1 MQGCKTSSSFAK
13 TFAALKTS
21 PIGIFD
27 SGIGGLTLAHAVK
40 NLLPNESIV
49 YFGDTAHL
57 PYGEKSTAAIQAYT
71 VKIIDVLLQHQ
82 CKVILIA
89 CYSASTAAYEL
100 AAAYTASKAKVI
112 SMIEPVVNFL
122 GTTYKQKS
130 VGLIGTRQT
139 INSGVFDQKIKALQQ
154 RIDMKFLATP
164 LLVNMIEEG
173 FFNNNISHSI
183 IEQYLS
189 NPALQ
194 GIEALILGCTHFPL
208 IRKEID
214 AYYQQR
220 QLQVQTIDASLL
232 VATHLQNY
240 LQTNDLLQLPTTT
253 PTYKFLVS
261 DYTKSF
267 EASTT
272 LFFGQQVALEQFKL
286 WE

>member
-1 MQGCKTSSSFAK
+1 MCFLVISNFYILNN
-13 TFAALKTS
+13 AA

-27 SGIGGLTLAHAVK
+27 SGIGGLTLADAVRT
-40 NLLPNESIV
+40 LLPAENII

-71 VKIIDVLLQHQ
+71 VKIIDVLLKHG
-82 CKVILIA
+82 CKVVLIA

-100 AAAYTASKAKVI
+100 AAAYTGSKAKVI

-122 GTTYKQKS
+122 ETNYAHKK

-139 INSGVFDQKIKALQQ
+139 INSGVFDNKIKALGQE
-154 RIDMKFLATP
+154 IEMKFLATP

-173 FFNNNISHSI
+173 FFDNNISHSI

-189 NPALQ
+189 HAALQ
-194 GIEALILGCTHFPL
+194 DIDALVLGCTHFPL

-214 AYYQQR
+214 QYYVQQK
-220 QLQVQTIDASLL
+220 QAVATIDASML
-232 VATHLQNY
+232 VATY
-240 LQTNDLLQLPTTT
+240 LQQYLESQNLLNTQVGNPTS
-253 PTYKFLVS
+253 KFFVS
-261 DYTKSF
+261 DFTPSF

-272 LFFGQQVALEQFKL
+272 LFFGKQVELVEFKL

>member
-1 MQGCKTSSSFAK
+1 VN
-13 TFAALKTS
+13 S

-27 SGIGGLTLAHAVK
+27 SGIGGLTLANAI
-40 NLLPNESIV
+40 NTILPNEQLI

-71 VKIIDVLLQHQ
+71 IKIIDVLLKHN

-100 AAAYTASKAKVI
+100 AKAYTASKAKVI
-112 SMIEPVVNFL
+112 SMIEPVIENL
-122 GTTYKQKS
+122 GTHYAHKK

-139 INSGVFDQKIKALQQ
+139 INSGVFENHVANLQKEIELKL
-154 RIDMKFLATP
+154 LATP

-173 FFNNNISHSI
+173 FFNNNISHSV
-183 IEQYLS
+183 IEKYLT
-189 NPALQ
+189 NPNLQNIDALV
-194 GIEALILGCTHFPL
+194 LGCTHFPL

-214 AYYQQR
+214 EFYSNQKQK
-220 QLQVQTIDASLL
+220 VETIDASMI
-232 VATHLQNY
+232 VAKYLHNY
-240 LQTNDLLQLPTTT
+240 LINNDLVSKNTTN
-253 PTYKFLVS
+253 PIHKFYVS

-267 EASTT
+267 EASTSI
-272 LFFGQQVALEQFKL
+272 FFGKEIALEQYKL

>member
-1 MQGCKTSSSFAK
+1 
-13 TFAALKTS
+13 LNS

-27 SGIGGLTLAHAVK
+27 SGIGGLTLANAI
-40 NLLPNESIV
+40 NTILPNENLI

-71 VKIIDVLLQHQ
+71 IKIIDVLLKHE

-100 AAAYTASKAKVI
+100 ATAYTGSKAKII
-112 SMIEPVVNFL
+112 SMIEPVIENL
-122 GTTYKQKS
+122 SAYYENQKI
-130 VGLIGTRQT
+130 GLIGTRQT
-139 INSGVFDQKIKALQQ
+139 INSGVFERHITALAKNIKMQ
-154 RIDMKFLATP
+154 FLATP

-173 FFNNNISHSI
+173 FFNNNISHSV
-183 IEQYLS
+183 IEQYLT
-189 NPALQ
+189 NPSLEN
-194 GIEALILGCTHFPL
+194 IEALILGCTHFPL

-214 AYYQQR
+214 EFYKQSKQN
-220 QLQVQTIDASLL
+220 VKTIDASMI
-232 VATHLQNY
+232 VAEYLHNY
-240 LQTNDLLQLPTTT
+240 LKMNNLLSNSET
-253 PTYKFLVS
+253 PPKHKFYVS

-272 LFFGQQVALEQFKL
+272 LFFGKHVELEQYKL

>member
-1 MQGCKTSSSFAK
+1 
-13 TFAALKTS
+13 LKANITNFVNS

-27 SGIGGLTLAHAVK
+27 SGIGGLTLANAIST
-40 NLLPNESIV
+40 LLPNEQLI

-71 VKIIDVLLQHQ
+71 IKIIDVLLKHQ

-100 AAAYTASKAKVI
+100 AKEYTASKAKII
-112 SMIEPVVNFL
+112 SMIEPVIEYLAN
-122 GTTYKQKS
+122 YANKNI
-130 VGLIGTRQT
+130 GLIGTRQT
-139 INSGVFDQKIKALQQ
+139 INSGVFEKHLAKLDKNIQLKL
-154 RIDMKFLATP
+154 LATP

-173 FFNNNISHSI
+173 FFNNNISHSV
-183 IEQYLS
+183 IEKYLTEP
-189 NPALQ
+189 NLQNIDALV
-194 GIEALILGCTHFPL
+194 LGCTHFPL

-214 AYYQQR
+214 AFYQAQ
-220 QLQVQTIDASLL
+220 QQNVETIDASMI
-232 VATHLQNY
+232 VAKYLYNY
-240 LQTNDLLQLPTTT
+240 LQTNNLRTNTDQIPIH
-253 PTYKFLVS
+253 KFYVS

-272 LFFGQQVALEQFKL
+272 LFFGKKVELQQYKL